1 MKKTFVFMLLTMM
14 TYSSYAQSE
23 KTNKEFRYSNKFSIG
38 TDLAQPFLLG
48 GFNINVT
55 YMTNRWVFDYS
66 HGMSLEIKDYLQTDE
81 QKTLNTKLELPWT
94 TGPGI
99 GYRFTENLD
108 ARLDFKAHRNEIDL
122 LNGQQELKYTQFTAG
137 PGVFY
142 RFYLGKNTGFGL
154 EASARYWFNL
164 CNNLDNLNGDEFIF
178 IDDEQT
184 SRKFNTDTSSGIGAN
199 IALIYT
205 FGRKQTK

>member
-38 TDLAQPFLLG
+38 TDLVQPFLLG

-66 HGMSLEIKDYLQTDE
+66 HGMSLDIKDYLQTDE

-122 LNGQQELKYTQFTAG
+122 LNCQQELKYTQFYSRTRS
-137 PGVFY
+137 FLSFLFRQEY
-142 RFYLGKNTGFGL
+142 GL
-154 EASARYWFNL
+154 WFRSISKIL
-164 CNNLDNLNGDEFIF
+164 VQSL
-178 IDDEQT
+178 Q
-184 SRKFNTDTSSGIGAN
+184 
-199 IALIYT
+199 
-205 FGRKQTK
+205 